1 MTESQPQ
8 TGFLDVQGAPLYYEV
23 AGAGHALLLMHAG
36 IADNS
41 MWDNQFKT
49 FAMQYKVIR
58 YDLRGFGK
66 SSIPAGNF
74 ADHEDV
80 YLLLKH
86 LGITQAHIIGNSFG
100 GLVTLDFALAHPEMV
115 TSLVL
120 VAPSVSGR
128 EESSTEVL
136 RFAEEEETL
145 LERGDLAGATE
156 LNVRTWVVGLR
167 RTPDQVDPLVRQRI
181 FDMQYH
187 AFTVPIPEEAE
198 KLSLEPPAITRLS
211 ELHIPT
217 LLMVGEYDIP
227 DKHEIIK
234 QLAREIPLARQVVIP
249 DAAHIVNMEQPVAF
263 NRIVLE
269 FLKNCP
275 T

>member
-1 MTESQPQ
+1 
-8 TGFLDVQGAPLYYEV
+8 
-23 AGAGHALLLMHAG
+23 
-36 IADNS
+36 
-41 MWDNQFKT
+41 
-49 FAMQYKVIR
+49 
-58 YDLRGFGK
+58 
-66 SSIPAGNF
+66 
-74 ADHEDV
+74 
-80 YLLLKH
+80 
-86 LGITQAHIIGNSFG
+86 
-100 GLVTLDFALAHPEMV
+100 
-115 TSLVL
+115 
-120 VAPSVSGR
+120 VSGR

-181 FDMQYH
+181 YDMQYH

-217 LLMVGEYDIP
+217 LLIVGEYDIP

-234 QLAREIPLARQVVIP
+234 QLAREIPLARIVVIP